1 MISPAKK
8 GGGKP
13 KNTRIPRYGLE
24 ASPRKVTGNKN
35 NQKIVA
41 LVTTITPA
49 RLIQLLERW
58 MSGDSQPR
66 LRWSVFSVGML
77 QSNLPQRG
85 WFRAGPLSPRSFWNC
100 TRSERRCSADKRRG
114 RK

>member
-1 MISPAKK
+1 IPARPSRLCLSQIPRGIMISPAKK
-8 GGGKP
+8 GAGKP

-77 QSNLPQRG
+77 QSDRK
-85 WFRAGPLSPRSFWNC
+85 SH
-100 TRSERRCSADKRRG
+100 TSELQSLR
-114 RK
+114 